1 MSEMCRNVCV
11 WAIALAS
18 VAFSLVGKTRAQDFP
33 RGSFPSFRVP
43 TSDSGDAELTYRLDW
58 TPKEVRWSL
67 PLEGYGQSCPVV
79 FERVIYTTSVDGP
92 NKESLYLQ
100 SFDLDTG
107 SQRWTKTFASSA
119 PEPNTPM
126 VSRAASTPL
135 VDAQGV
141 YAFFESGDLIKVS
154 HEGEILWNRHLQ
166 KEFGPF
172 VNRFGLS
179 STPCQIEDRLFVLL
193 DHSGDSFLVGIDKAT
208 GATLFQTSR
217 GKRAHSWTSPAILRL
232 ENQPFIVCSSVGT
245 IDLYS
250 TDGVLQCS
258 HTQVGGNSVAT
269 PYDLGEGRFL
279 ISSLIRPADGP
290 SEHALTSNLM
300 ARVVRKQDGLSI
312 EVLWVAEEARGS
324 FCSPV
329 EHRGFVYFINPQGVL
344 FCLNAKTGQQYYAKR
359 TPAGACWATPLAVD
373 DRLYL
378 FGKEGVTSVVRIGE
392 QFELLAEK
400 NRTWEDAP
408 AGGAQGDSPIRS
420 GDTLYAGLP
429 TRVGLLIRRGDRLFL
444 VGLP

>member
-1 MSEMCRNVCV
+1 MCRIFGA
-11 WAIALAS
+11 WSIALAS
-18 VAFSLVGKTRAQDFP
+18 VAFSFVGKTWAQDFP

-43 TSDSGDAELTYRLDW
+43 TSDSGDAELKYRLDW

-107 SQRWTKTFASSA
+107 SQRWTKSFASSA
-119 PEPNTPM
+119 TEPNTPM

-154 HEGEILWNRHLQ
+154 HEGEVLWNRHLQ
-166 KEFGPF
+166 KDFGPF
-172 VNRFGLS
+172 LNRFGLS
-179 STPCQIEDRLFVLL
+179 STPCQIDDRLFVLL
-193 DHSGDSFLVGIDKAT
+193 DHSGESFLVGIDKAT
-208 GATLFQTSR
+208 GATLFQTNR

-290 SEHALTSNLM
+290 SEYALTSNLM
-300 ARVVRKQDGLSI
+300 ARVVRKQDALSI

-324 FCSPV
+324 FSSPV
-329 EHRGFVYFINPQGVL
+329 EHRGFVYFINPQGIL
-344 FCLNAKTGQQYYAKR
+344 FCLNAESGQQYYARR
-359 TPAGACWATPLAVD
+359 TPSGACWATPLPVD

-392 QFELLAEK
+392 RFELLAEQ

-408 AGGAQGDSPIRS
+408 AVGSQGDSPIGLS
-420 GDTLYAGLP
+420 DTLYAGVP